1 MEGRKMAIVPFKL
14 WEDMKR
20 WKSEQI
26 QRPRLPPNPNVSATA
41 SLQRDLSS
49 VMVDDEMSEAEKAQ
63 LFGQTFNK
71 FKSAHKKALEEQSL
85 KLPSLTP
92 ASSSSKMNQLILD
105 SVPST
110 MKR

>member
-1 MEGRKMAIVPFKL
+1 MAIVPFKL

-63 LFGQTFNK
+63 LFGQTLHK

-110 MKR
+110 MKRKT